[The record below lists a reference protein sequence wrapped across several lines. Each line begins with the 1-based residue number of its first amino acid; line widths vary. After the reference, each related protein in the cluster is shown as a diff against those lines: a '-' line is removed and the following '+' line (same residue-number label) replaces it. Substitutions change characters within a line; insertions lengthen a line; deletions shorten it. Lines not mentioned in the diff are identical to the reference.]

1 MSVSNVTDTIKYI
14 GVQDRD
20 IDLFEGQFVVPDG
33 ISYNSYVILDEKVAV
48 MDTADLRKIDD
59 YMANLEE
66 ALAGRTPDYLVIHHV
81 EPDHASGFG
90 TFFAK
95 YPETKLVANV
105 KTFQILGNYFDLP
118 EENKVTVTEGDSLD
132 LGVHQLHFIL
142 APMVHWPEV
151 MMTYESTEKVFFSA
165 DAFGKF
171 GTLDAEGEWADEA
184 RRYYFNIVGKFG
196 MNVQKVF
203 AKLPDFDIQTV
214 CALHGPVLSGDALA
228 EALDL
233 YQKWSTYTADTE
245 GVCIAYCSM
254 HGNMKKA
261 AMKLESMLK
270 AKGVDV
276 EAVELNREPA
286 SEALEHAFMYDKLV
300 LMAPSYYG
308 SVMPAMEDFL
318 HHLAGKLYQNRTVA
332 VIEGGSWA
340 PSAARTM
347 GKLLEGMKNLTV
359 LEQTFTMLGGC
370 SDEKVEAAFTE
381 LVDALTA

>member
-90 TFFAK
+90 TF
-95 YPETKLVANV
+95 
-105 KTFQILGNYFDLP
+105 
-118 EENKVTVTEGDSLD
+118 
-132 LGVHQLHFIL
+132 
-142 APMVHWPEV
+142 
-151 MMTYESTEKVFFSA
+151 
-165 DAFGKF
+165 
-171 GTLDAEGEWADEA
+171 
-184 RRYYFNIVGKFG
+184 
-196 MNVQKVF
+196 F

-359 LEQTFTMLGGC
+359 LEQTFTMLGGY